1 MSRYYSLIIRINILA
16 LCAFFLCCCGTSRMP
31 QGTCKPNGDLSI
43 GAEKLGI
50 QNKNA
55 IIKIVQ
61 NKSIT
66 SLEKLKKYLETPTH
80 GRGKENGKRYDIWH
94 YTMYSTD
101 LQRNNFCLLAVE
113 STNKNI
119 CRMAYMTSSE
129 SQTPAYYGDAA
140 LAHALSQVTFGNGT
154 ITGLQN
160 AFKQVEKRRQPLVK
174 KYHKLKPAKRIPR
187 QIASPAAT
195 PINTLSTQT
204 NTPKSSRGYT
214 AYTNSNGDLE
224 AGASFLSWNNR
235 STINKMIKN
244 HQFNTIQNI
253 ENTLGS
259 KAHAKGSGKDGQY
272 SIWHYNWS
280 SSDLL
285 HHWTCLLYAHHQG
298 NQTLSVVYHAVLE
311 DGKNRFY
318 GDKSLSS
325 KIENV
330 QANWNTSAGNA
341 QYPGLHKASHVASD
355 QSISVVIPYIQR
367 RGEEIK
373 TAQRNQGPS
382 IGTIL
387 AESLITGVTH
397 ALTNTYTPQSTPVSS
412 SSSSSSSLSGTSNY
426 GTHTVT
432 TTSDCTRC
440 HGRGSINNPYTDG
453 SVTCSSCNGSGR
465 VTASTRVGRSSSLT
479 PNRTQCSLCNGQK
492 MYDGKRCPSCLGKG
506 YQESFFH

>member
-1 MSRYYSLIIRINILA
+1 MSRYYSLIIRLNILA

-43 GAEKLGI
+43 GAEKLSI

-101 LQRNNFCLLAVE
+101 LRKNNFCLLAVE
-113 STNKNI
+113 SIDKNI
-119 CRMAYMTSSE
+119 CSMAYMTSSE
-129 SQTPAYYGDAA
+129 SQTPAYYGDVA
-140 LAHALSQVTFGNGT
+140 LVHALTQVTYGCSP

-174 KYHKLKPAKRIPR
+174 QYHKLKPAKRIPR
-187 QIASPAAT
+187 QAAARV
-195 PINTLSTQT
+195 NTSSTQN
-204 NTPKSSRGYT
+204 NTPVSSRGY
-214 AYTNSNGDLE
+214 AAHINSKGDLE
-224 AGASFLSWNNR
+224 AGAPFLSWNNR
-235 STINKMIKN
+235 STINKMIKSS
-244 HQFNTIQNI
+244 QFSTIRDI
-253 ENTLGS
+253 ENKLGS
-259 KAHAKGSGKDGQY
+259 KAHAKGSGKDGHY

-280 SSDLL
+280 SSNLK
-285 HHWTCLLYAHHQG
+285 HHWTCLFYAHHQR
-298 NQTLSVVYHAVLE
+298 NQVMAVAYHAILE

-318 GDKSLSS
+318 GDKSLIS
-325 KIENV
+325 KVESVMN
-330 QANWNTSAGNA
+330 NWNSPAGSSPS
-341 QYPGLHKASHVASD
+341 PGLHKASHLAVD
-355 QSISVVIPYIQR
+355 QSNSVLIPYIQR

-387 AESLITGVTH
+387 AKSLITGVTH

>member
-43 GAEKLGI
+43 GSEQLCI
-50 QNKNA
+50 QNKNS
-55 IIKIVQ
+55 IIRIIQ

-66 SLEKLKKYLETPTH
+66 NLEELKRHLKTPTH

-101 LQRNNFCLLAVE
+101 LQKNNFCLLAVE
-113 STNKNI
+113 SIDKNI

-253 ENTLGS
+253 ENTLGC
-259 KAHAKGSGKDGQY
+259 KAHAKGKGKDGQY

-341 QYPGLHKASHVASD
+341 QYPGLHKASRVASD

-373 TAQRNQGPS
+373 NAQLSKAPS
-382 IGTIL
+382 IGTVITEGLVTGLLEGL
-387 AESLITGVTH
+387 ANTASES
-397 ALTNTYTPQSTPVSS
+397 ASYTP
-412 SSSSSSSLSGTSNY
+412 
-426 GTHTVT
+426 T
-432 TTSDCTRC
+432 TTSSSNTGSKSQFSVKGTMTCPMC
-440 HGRGSINNPYTDG
+440 HGTGYSQTTRNVANYDTGYREKYRPY
-453 SVTCSSCNGSGR
+453 CRKCH
-465 VTASTRVGRSSSLT
+465 
-479 PNRTQCSLCNGQK
+479 
-492 MYDGKRCPSCLGKG
+492 GKG
-506 YQESFFH
+506 KVKL